1 MNFHARLWTPIVA
14 LCAALVLAGATAEA
28 APSALAQA
36 CGKDIK
42 SLCGNVKPGRGALKA
57 CVESHYKELSA
68 DCQVAIVRT
77 AAIGRDCK
85 ADIKAHCSSAK
96 TGKDRAACLKQNE
109 TSLTAACKEAVN
121 KADSEE

>member
-1 MNFHARLWTPIVA
+1 MTFRARLW
-14 LCAALVLAGATAEA
+14 ALVLAMGVPLLLAGGAANA

-57 CVESHYKELSA
+57 CVESHYKQLSA

-77 AAIGRDCK
+77 AAVGRDCK
-85 ADIKAHCSSAK
+85 VDIKAHCAWAK